1 MNKLACMLVAW
12 LLFGALPVLA
22 AERAETGIAWES
34 LDESTQDLLAGQK
47 ERWDSLPPERQRAMA
62 DGAERW
68 LSMNDTDRVQAR
80 ERWKK
85 WRGLPPGERER
96 MRKRWKQFRNLT
108 PEQTGSP
115 ARKLPALHVA
125 AARTAR
131 RPARALAAD
140 VARGTAPRDPAPTRP
155 EARHDRQAA
164 LPALLRTR
172 IRRTTVG
179 GLFPR
184 CPMRRSSARMTG

>member
-1 MNKLACMLVAW
+1 MNKLACILMAW
-12 LLFGALPVLA
+12 LLLGALPVLA
-22 AERAETGIAWES
+22 AERAETGVAWES

-47 ERWDSLPPERQRAMA
+47 ERWNSLPPERQRAMA

-68 LSMNDTDRVQAR
+68 LSMNDSDRVLAR
-80 ERWKK
+80 ERWNEVARPPARGTRAAARALEAVPQPDARAT
-85 WRGLPPGERER
+85 RGL
-96 MRKRWKQFRNLT
+96 
-108 PEQTGSP
+108 
-115 ARKLPALHVA
+115 ARKLSSLHGA
-125 AARTAR
+125 SSPTAR
-131 RPARALAAD
+131 HPARALATD
-140 VARGTAPRDPAPTRP
+140 VARGAAPRDPAPTRP
-155 EARHDRQAA
+155 EARHDRQEA